1 MSKSKVR
8 AARELGLNGNDL
20 NNVVL
25 AEMHARVETEVD
37 AGVEIFVRAAENLR
51 NMRRLGGGNVVNMG
65 KKTMGTRSIWKRTI
79 PVIGLRFQ
87 RERELNP
94 KVLASVGG

>member
-1 MSKSKVR
+1 MSKSKAR
-8 AARELGLNGNDL
+8 IARELGLNGKEL
-20 NNVVL
+20 NNIIV
-25 AEMHARVETEVD
+25 AEMHARVEAEVD

-65 KKTMGTRSIWKRTI
+65 KKTMGTKHIWKRTI

-87 RERELNP
+87 RERELNI